1 MTESTFI
8 IVGAGQA
15 GAMAAQTLREEGF
28 TGQVLLFGQESEFP
42 YERPPL
48 SKGYLLGDEERDSV
62 FLHEPS
68 WYDEQRITVR
78 LDQRVTEIH
87 RDDHEIEL
95 DNGERVGYD
104 KLLLATGASP
114 RQLDLPGADLPG
126 VLYLRQL
133 GDSERL
139 GAALRTTAQR
149 DGGRVVVIGA
159 GWIGLETT
167 AAARQLG
174 CEVTVIDP
182 MELPL
187 RATLGGRMGEY
198 FTNAHRLHGV
208 DFRLGQE
215 ASRIEGDERVEA
227 VITGEGDR
235 IPADAVII
243 GVGVAP
249 RVDLAEAAGLPIDNG
264 VLVDGAF
271 RTIDPDIF
279 AAGDIANVHHER
291 YGRHIRVE
299 HQISADN
306 EAAAAARG
314 MLGQDVRYDTLPFF
328 FTDQYDIGM
337 EYTGW
342 VAPGEQD
349 AVVTRG
355 DVPGDAFYAFW
366 LSDNTVVAGMHV
378 NQWDVG
384 IDPVAELIRGGRRV
398 DAERLADPDV
408 PIADAV
414 AD

>member
-15 GAMAAQTLREEGF
+15 GTMAAQTLREEGF
-28 TGQVLLFGQESEFP
+28 SGRVLLYGQESQFP

-68 WYDEQRITVR
+68 WYDEQRISVR
-78 LDQRVTEIH
+78 LDQRVNAIH
-87 RDDHEIEL
+87 RDDHEVEL
-95 DNGERVGYD
+95 SDGDRIGYD
-104 KLLLATGASP
+104 RLLLATGAAP
-114 RQLDLPGADLPG
+114 RKLNLPGADLPG
-126 VLYLRQL
+126 VHYLREL

-139 GAALRTTAQR
+139 AEALRATARRQ
-149 DGGRVVVIGA
+149 GRVVVIGA

-167 AAARQLG
+167 AAARRLG

-182 MELPL
+182 MDLPL
-187 RATLGGRMGEY
+187 RATLGSRMGEY
-198 FTNAHRLHGV
+198 FTNAHRLHDV

-215 ASRIEGDERVEA
+215 AAAIEGDDRVEA
-227 VITGEGDR
+227 VVTAEGDR
-235 IPADAVII
+235 IPADTVII

-249 RVDLAEAAGLPIDNG
+249 RVELADAAGLPIDNG

-271 RTIDPDIF
+271 RTIDSDIF
-279 AAGDIANVHHER
+279 AAGDIANVHYER

-306 EAAAAARG
+306 EAAAAARA
-314 MLGQDVRYDTLPFF
+314 MLGQDVRYDELPFF

-349 AVVTRG
+349 AVITRG

-366 LSDNTVVAGMHV
+366 LNDNVVMAGMHV

-398 DAERLADPDV
+398 DPERLADPDV
-408 PIADAV
+408 PIAEAV